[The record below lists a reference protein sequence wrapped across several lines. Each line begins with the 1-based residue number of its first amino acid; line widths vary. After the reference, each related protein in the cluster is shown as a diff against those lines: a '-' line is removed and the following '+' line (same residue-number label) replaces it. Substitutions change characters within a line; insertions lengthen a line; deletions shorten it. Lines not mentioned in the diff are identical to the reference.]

1 MNWYA
6 GGFVDDNDVVIFVHD
21 ANGLGG
27 DRGLVP
33 VQGVGYDVAVL
44 QSRGR
49 GRDSMAVDD
58 DGASLDGM
66 FLQRGLG
73 LRVYEPRLDIGGG

>member
-1 MNWYA
+1 MDWYA
-6 GGFVDDNDVVIFVHD
+6 GGFVDDNDVVVFVYD
-21 ANGLGG
+21 TNGLGG
-27 DRGLVP
+27 DRRLVP

-44 QSRGR
+44 QSRGW
-49 GRDSMAVDD
+49 GRDSIAIDD

-73 LRVYEPRLDIGGG
+73 LRFYEPRVDIGGS